1 MLREK
6 GIIMKPTEWLVSK
19 VTAPLLV
26 AFLAPIIARP
36 QWIQPVSLPG
46 DSGSP
51 AASGSGDSVAP
62 VISADGRYVL
72 FASTANNLVA
82 VPGDQNAFPAQFPA
96 RMNAYLRD
104 RTNGSTTL
112 ISLNLAGN
120 GGGNG
125 DSFPIS
131 ISTNGHYVLF
141 ESNASDLVAG
151 DTNNVVDVFIRD
163 LLQGTTVLVST
174 GITAGLPDRLT
185 RSSTMTPDGRYV
197 AFNQQARSSPIVVR
211 DMVAGTNLLVTPQS
225 NESPE
230 ITPDGRYLACYRAM
244 EVHVIDLWTGTTNWA
259 SSGALAALQA
269 TFGAGVTKCVSYS
282 HAISDVGL
290 FVVYQTHS
298 VGYFMPLA
306 GLVLRYSLQSGLT
319 EIIATNAAIP
329 VMASQASQTLQT
341 PFRDQHVLQITP
353 DGETVVFIAR
363 TNTASATNT
372 FASLWNTQ
380 YGATTLVSGD
390 LSNSVPATSQ
400 CSCALVDPS
409 GRYVL
414 FISNGTNLTP
424 NVLRGDFH
432 LYLRDLQLGTTT
444 LVDVDTDGVGCGVNA
459 AAEPC
464 MSNDGRF
471 VAFEASDVN
480 LVPGDSNRAADIFVR
495 DLLSGTTELI
505 SARHPDLPD
514 LAPNNPSILSTFG
527 VSADAR
533 YVAFVS
539 EADNM
544 VADDTNGCRD
554 IFVRDTLLETNH
566 LVSGNRF
573 GTGTANGPSGEPGM
587 SVDGRWVVFSSI
599 ATNLVAEDNNN
610 AQDVFVRDLE
620 AGVTTLVS
628 VNTNATG
635 PGNGLSY
642 GCIVSSDGRRVL
654 FRSRAINLAA
664 GSGNLGNDCL
674 FQRDLQAGITY
685 ALTVNPSASLLSSD
699 MTPDGRYV
707 AWVESGP
714 RYNLWD
720 SQTAT
725 RTYTNTMGGSYTSI
739 FLAPDGSRI
748 VCASQSG
755 SPMLYVL
762 DCISNMNWSFTVP
775 GYIVP
780 GAGMRF
786 SSDGRLMTYVAGT
799 TVSRRI
805 LYLYDFVSRAS
816 TAIASLGAEVGACG
830 SPSISPDGRFV
841 AFRSLTNN
849 IVGDANGLPDLFLY
863 DRQTGATTLLS
874 VSQDGQTTGQS
885 WPLTPVFSAEGQTL
899 VFQGWGSD
907 LAPCDYNGVA
917 DIFMVRLFSSSPI
930 PLFAARIIP
939 GASPAQNPTISWP
952 VIPGRNYRL
961 QCKHNLNDPDWQD
974 ITGGISLV
982 GNKGYFNDPTPV
994 SDQRFYRVVAN

>member
-1 MLREK
+1 
-6 GIIMKPTEWLVSK
+6 MKLTQGLASK

-26 AFLAPIIARP
+26 AFLAPIIARA
-36 QWIQPVSLPG
+36 QWIQPVSLSG

-51 AASGSGDSVAP
+51 AAGGSGDSVAP
-62 VISADGRYVL
+62 VMSADGRYVL
-72 FASTANNLVA
+72 FASTANNLVT
-82 VPGDQNAFPAQFPA
+82 VPGTNAFPAQFPA

-141 ESNASDLVAG
+141 ESNSSDLVPG
-151 DTNNVVDVFIRD
+151 DTNNVEDVFIRD
-163 LLQGTTVLVST
+163 LLQGTTILVST

-185 RSSTMTPDGRYV
+185 RSSTMTPDGHYV

-211 DMVAGTNLLVTPQS
+211 DRVTGTNLLVTSQS

-244 EVHVIDLWTGTTNWA
+244 EVQVIDLWTGTTNWA

-269 TFGAGVTKCVSYS
+269 TFGAGVTRCVSYS
-282 HAISDVGL
+282 HAISDNGQ

-298 VGYFMPLA
+298 VAFSMPLA
-306 GLVLRYSLQSGLT
+306 ALVLRYNLQSGLT
-319 EIIATNAAIP
+319 DIVATNAAVP
-329 VMASQASQTLQT
+329 LMASQTPQAQTQT
-341 PFRDQHVLQITP
+341 PFRDQRVLQITP
-353 DGETVVFIAR
+353 DGEKIVFIAS
-363 TNTASATNT
+363 TNTAAVTNT
-372 FASLWNTQ
+372 CILLWNALD
-380 YGATTLVSGD
+380 GSTTLVSTD
-390 LSNSVPATSQ
+390 LKNSVPANSQ
-400 CSCALVDPS
+400 CSCPSVDPS
-409 GRYVL
+409 GRCVL
-414 FISNGTNLTP
+414 FVSNATNLTA

-444 LVDVDTDGVGCGVNA
+444 LVDVDTDGVGRGVNA
-459 AAEPC
+459 AAVPS
-464 MSNDGRF
+464 MSDDGRF
-471 VAFEASDVN
+471 VAFEASDAS
-480 LVPGDSNRAADIFVR
+480 LVPGDANRAADVFVR
-495 DLLSGTTELI
+495 DLASGTTELI

-514 LAPNNPSILSTFG
+514 LAPNGPSMLSSFG
-527 VSADAR
+527 LSGDAR

-539 EADNM
+539 EADNL
-544 VADDTNGCRD
+544 VSNDTNGCRD
-554 IFVRDTLLETNH
+554 LFVRDTLLGTNL

-573 GTGTANGPSGEPGM
+573 GTGTANGPSGEPGV
-587 SVDGRWVVFSSI
+587 SADGRWVVFSSF

-620 AGVTTLVS
+620 AGATTLVS

-642 GCIVSSDGRRVL
+642 RCIVSSDGRRVL
-654 FRSRAINLAA
+654 FRSRATNLAA
-664 GSGNLGNDCL
+664 GSANTGNDCL
-674 FQRDLQAGITY
+674 FLRDLQAGVTY
-685 ALTVNPSASLLSSD
+685 PLTVNRSASLLSSD

-714 RYNLWD
+714 RYYLWD

-725 RTYTNTMGGSYTSI
+725 RTYTNTMGGTWTTIS
-739 FLAPDGSRI
+739 LAPDGSRI
-748 VCASQSG
+748 ACASSTALPQF
-755 SPMLYVL
+755 YVL
-762 DCISNMNWSFTVP
+762 DCVSNLNSSFSTP
-775 GYIVP
+775 GYPVV

-786 SSDGRLMTYVAGT
+786 SADSRLMTYVAGT
-799 TVSRRI
+799 TVARRL

-849 IVGDANGLPDLFLY
+849 IVGDSNGLPDLFLY

-885 WPLTPVFSAEGQTL
+885 WPLTPVFSADGQTL

-907 LAPCDYNGVA
+907 LAPCDYNRVA

-952 VIPGRNYRL
+952 VIPGRSYHL
-961 QCKHNLNDPDWQD
+961 QYKHNLNDPDWQD

-982 GNKGYFNDPTPV
+982 GNTGYFNDPTPA
-994 SDQRFYRVVAN
+994 SDQRFYRIVAN